1 MSSLAQPSSATIAS
15 SNRNRLVGWS
25 AIASGLA
32 FVIVGQKPYF
42 PSSLSLVLLIATL
55 AFYLGM
61 VPVARWIASGL
72 VARDSG
78 ERARIIRAVEI
89 ACVAGAVIA
98 ATTAILA
105 LPHWL
110 PAVPAQIL
118 NTSALGVIG
127 LWLGAADVLAFRARL
142 YNVGAEGQLYLGA
155 LAAVAVGTGAVE
167 APPIVLV
174 PLILASAAL
183 AGGLLMLGPTL
194 LKTRLG
200 VDEVVTTLLLN
211 FVVLLF
217 VQMMLEGPFK
227 DPMGGGWPQSE
238 PILDAGML
246 PPLVER
252 MRLHG
257 GFLLAVLL
265 SVALHIL
272 STRTVFGLKVR
283 AVGDNL
289 PAAAYAGIGVT
300 RIMVAVGLLSGALA
314 GLAGASEVA
323 GLKGYLTAD
332 ISRGFGYAGIV
343 VAMIAGLR
351 PLYVVPAALFVAGI
365 FVGADTMSRTLGV
378 SNYIADLI
386 VALALLCVL
395 VGNLFTRFR
404 VRLS

>member
-1 MSSLAQPSSATIAS
+1 MIRLEPRDRAGPWIAAAAPVGSVLAALALAAIPLAAAGAPLGRAFALMAAGAAGSLFAITETLTRATP
-15 SNRNRLVGWS
+15 LVFT
-25 AIASGLA
+25 GLA
-32 FVIVGQKPYF
+32 
-42 PSSLSLVLLIATL
+42 
-55 AFYLGM
+55 
-61 VPVARWIASGL
+61 
-72 VARDSG
+72 
-78 ERARIIRAVEI
+78 
-89 ACVAGAVIA
+89 A
-98 ATTAILA
+98 AI
-105 LPHWL
+105 
-110 PAVPAQIL
+110 
-118 NTSALGVIG
+118 
-127 LWLGAADVLAFRARL
+127 AFRARL

-272 STRTVFGLKVR
+272 TTRTVFGLKVR